1 MTHWACNGP
10 GTTWH
15 LVTGKRTAC
24 GRRAPTAMP
33 EGGDIR
39 VTPRCKTCRMR
50 MGARV
55 GED

>member
-1 MTHWACNGP
+1 MMWVCNGP

-24 GRRAPTAMP
+24 GRKAPVAMT

-39 VTPRCKTCRMR
+39 IVPRCKTCRMTA
-50 MGARV
+50 GARV

>member
-1 MTHWACNGP
+1 MTHWACDGI
-10 GTTWH
+10 GKTWH